1 MLLAQFAFKE
11 KTAVTKSFV
20 NSAAATKP
28 FVNVGVSQS
37 RDPPS
42 EYESMAAKP
51 EKRTPTPA
59 ELAIL
64 TVIWEYGPA
73 TVREV
78 FARIGETQDVG
89 YTTTLKLMQIMTEK
103 GLLQCD
109 TSVRPQ
115 VYRASRPRQ
124 QTQRKLLVDLLDRAF
139 GGSPGNLVL
148 TALSLRKASPQELR
162 EIRRLLDE
170 QEGTKS

>member
-1 MLLAQFAFKE
+1 
-11 KTAVTKSFV
+11 
-20 NSAAATKP
+20 
-28 FVNVGVSQS
+28 
-37 RDPPS
+37 
-42 EYESMAAKP
+42 MAGKQ
-51 EKRTPTPA
+51 ETRTPTPA

-64 TVIWEYGPA
+64 TVIWEQGSA

-78 FARIGETQDVG
+78 FVRIGETQDVG
-89 YTTTLKLMQIMTEK
+89 YTTVLKLMQIMADK

-124 QTQRKLLVDLLDRAF
+124 QTQRKLLGDLLDRAF

-148 TALSLRKASPQELR
+148 QALALRKASPEELR
-162 EIRRLLDE
+162 EIRKLLDE
-170 QEGTKS
+170 QEGSKP